1 MSNSFTRIGIVVGI
15 LVGLIAT
22 AMVAVYFAAEAR
34 LNKTYDIPPEA
45 IDVPTDATSLERGRR
60 LTAAVRCTEC
70 HAENLGGQ
78 IMDDNPVIGLFV
90 ATNLTSG
97 KGGIGGQ
104 FSDADW
110 ARALRHGVGP
120 DGQSLIITP
129 AQYYYYLSDA
139 DLGAMI
145 AYLKRAPPVDNELPA
160 TTLGPLGR
168 LILLLPQSDWLP
180 AEKIDH
186 TGPRP
191 SAPEPG
197 VTAAYGEYL
206 VRISNCEVCHALENA
221 GSLAGWSELRA
232 QRFRGGQQ
240 PESPGYLTNW
250 SEADFITAM
259 RTGVTPDGDPLDGDS
274 MPWMNIGQMTDDEL
288 KTVWLYLQS
297 LPVQGADSR

>member
-1 MSNSFTRIGIVVGI
+1 MSNSLKRIGIVAGI
-15 LVGLIAT
+15 LGGLIAL
-22 AMVAVYFAAEAR
+22 AMVVVYFAAEAR
-34 LNKTYDIPPEA
+34 LNQTYDIPAEA
-45 IDVPTDATSLERGRR
+45 ISVPTDAASLERGRR
-60 LTAAVRCTEC
+60 LAATVRCTEC

-78 IMDDNPVIGLFV
+78 IMDDNPAVGLFV
-90 ATNLTSG
+90 ATNLTPG
-97 KGGIGGQ
+97 QGGIGGQ

-120 DGQSLIITP
+120 GGRPLIITP

-145 AYLKRAPPVDNELPA
+145 AYLKRLSPVDNELPA

-191 SAPEPG
+191 LAPRPG

-206 VRISNCEVCHALENA
+206 VHIGNCQVCHDPENPND
-221 GSLAGWSELRA
+221 LVGWSELRA
-232 QRFRGGQQ
+232 QHFRGGGQ
-240 PESPGYLTNW
+240 PESRGYLAHW
-250 SEADFITAM
+250 SETDFITAM
-259 RTGVTPDGDPLDGDS
+259 RTGVTPDGDPLDSDS

-288 KTVWLYLQS
+288 KAIWLYLQS
-297 LPVQGADSR
+297 PPVQGIGSR